1 MFRERFLSTVFFI
14 VLISYTS
21 IYSQQLQNV
30 KGKVVNSFTKS
41 PIENVVVTLHVD
53 QDEFQK
59 AYTNAAGDYLFVEV
73 PLGIYTVSFAHLE
86 YESFV
91 FPVVELYSS
100 RETIIDVSLT
110 QRVNELKDVVISV
123 NKDRSANNNDMTT
136 LSTKTIYTQDMS
148 KIAGSLD
155 DPIRV
160 AGTLPGV
167 TADAAFSENFISI
180 RGNSPRGLKYSIDG
194 VELPNPNHF
203 ARIGS
208 SGGTFTIFSMSLI
221 DKSDFFTG
229 AFPAEYSDA
238 LSGIFDVNFRKG
250 NSSAHL
256 FAIKAGTLGLDFCA
270 EGPLSKNKKSTYIVN
285 YRYATVGL
293 ARAIGYPTQPTYQ
306 DLSFNLNFALNKG
319 SIKVFGM
326 GGSSDRKRIAVADSL
341 VWEGDVDRFN
351 LVLHSETVTL
361 GATYEQNLND
371 KSGLKATLL
380 GSFTNQIDN
389 KKYLL
394 DNYSEIVRS
403 INQYKAIPISF
414 SLQHKYKFSNK
425 HYNKSGVSVN
435 HTQHNWDVMKYNF
448 ETFSVDTNVTGLG
461 SSITFKAFSQSKFIV
476 NDKLI
481 INVGVSYL
489 NYSVNKDNSIEPRVG
504 ITYINNKKQ
513 RFSLAVGKHSQIEHF
528 ATYMFKERDTIGNVS
543 FPNKN
548 LQFIK
553 AYHYIAGFK
562 TKLFK
567 NHHFTAEAYYQQL
580 FDVPIAREGSYSIIN
595 ISELEDIRPLTNN
608 GKGYN
613 YGLDVGLERFS
624 SKGLYYMIN
633 ASYFRS
639 HYLAADNV
647 WRSTEF
653 DQQFN
658 VRFLAGKEYIVG
670 EKKDKKN
677 YVGWNTNIAYVGGR
691 PYTPIDIDASIA
703 AYETIYDEARAFS
716 LREKNLLFLDV
727 TFTYKIN
734 KPKRTAVWSLQIKNI
749 FSNGNAIY
757 REYDRVLGKEVTV
770 PSSSFFP
777 NLSYK
782 IEF

>member
-1 MFRERFLSTVFFI
+1 MFRERYFNLFLVILVIST
-14 VLISYTS
+14 TS
-21 IYSQQLQNV
+21 IYSQQLQNIR
-30 KGKVVNSFTKS
+30 GKVINTFSKL
-41 PIENVVVTLHVD
+41 PIENATVTIHVD
-53 QDEFQK
+53 QNEFQK
-59 AYTNAAGDYLFVEV
+59 AYTNSKGEYLFVEV
-73 PLGIYTVSFAHLE
+73 PLGIYTVSFAHIE
-86 YESFV
+86 YESYV
-91 FPVVELYSS
+91 FPAVELYSS
-100 RETIIDVSLT
+100 REMVIDVELS
-110 QRVNELKDVVISV
+110 QRVNQLTDLVISV
-123 NKDRSANNNDMTT
+123 NKDRSVNNNDMATV
-136 LSTKTIYTQDMS
+136 STKTIYTQDMA

-180 RGNSPRGLKYSIDG
+180 RGNSPRGLKYTIEG

-208 SGGTFTIFSMSLI
+208 SGGTFTIFSMYLI

-250 NSSAHL
+250 NTTKPI
-256 FAIKAGTLGLDFCA
+256 FAIKAGTLGLDFSA
-270 EGPLSKNKKSTYIVN
+270 EGPMSKNKNSSYIVN
-285 YRYATVGL
+285 YRYAVVGL
-293 ARAIGYPTQPTYQ
+293 ARLIGYPTQPTYH
-306 DLSFNLNFALNKG
+306 DLSFNLNYALPKG
-319 SIKVFGM
+319 NLKVFGM
-326 GGSSDRKRIAVADSL
+326 AGSSDRKRIAIADSSI
-341 VWEGDVDRFN
+341 WEGDVDRFN

-361 GATYEQNLND
+361 GSTYEHIISE
-371 KSGLKATLL
+371 KSRLKATVL
-380 GSFTNQIDN
+380 GSYINQVDN
-389 KKYLL
+389 RKYLL
-394 DNYSEIVRS
+394 DDYTEIVRN
-403 INQYKAIPISF
+403 INQYKALPISA
-414 SLQHKYKFSNK
+414 SLQHNYKFGLR
-425 HYNKSGVSVN
+425 HYNKTGVSIN

-448 ETFSVDTNVTGLG
+448 ETNQVDTNVTGLG
-461 SSITFKAFSQSKFIV
+461 QSNTVKAFTQSKFNI
-476 NDKLI
+476 NDKWVMNIGL
-481 INVGVSYL
+481 SYL
-489 NYSVNKDNSIEPRVG
+489 YYDVNKEQSLEPRVG
-504 ITYINNKKQ
+504 ISYTNNKKQ
-513 RFSLAVGKHSQIEHF
+513 KFSLAVGKHSQIEHF
-528 ATYMFKERDTIGNVS
+528 ATYMYKQRDTLGRVS
-543 FPNKN
+543 FPNQN

-553 AYHYIAGFK
+553 AYHYIVGFK

-567 NHHFTAEAYYQQL
+567 NHHFSAEAYYQQL
-580 FDVPIAREGSYSIIN
+580 FDVPIAYEGTYSIIN
-595 ISELEDIRPLTNN
+595 ISELEDLRPLTND

-633 ASYFRS
+633 VSYFRS

-658 VRFLAGKEYIVG
+658 IRFLAGKEYIVG
-670 EKKDKKN
+670 EKKDQKN
-677 YVGWNTNIAYVGGR
+677 YLGWNTNLAYVGGR
-691 PYTPIDIDASIA
+691 PYTPIDIDASIL

-716 LREKNLLFLDV
+716 LREDNLLFLDV
-727 TFTYKIN
+727 TFTYKKN
-734 KPKRTAVWSLQIKNI
+734 KPNRTAIWSLQIKNI

-770 PSSSFFP
+770 ASSSFFP